1 MSSPTSASAKAVESA
16 EQTINTA
23 RQIRNYSQSLRQS
36 SAMQK
41 YLQSSDG
48 GNTRDARVRI
58 DNNIDNTD
66 PYFET
71 QKRPAA
77 EQDYKLNRAISFAP
91 VATTHQPQVS
101 QDESFTPKKITNTVL
116 SRKAQQETSEFES
129 RDERSDNLFD
139 AKQAQKKFTR
149 ENNSAAS
156 ADVSKDSIGS
166 TALFRARLLSK

>member
-48 GNTRDARVRI
+48 GNTRDPKVRVE
-58 DNNIDNTD
+58 NNIDNSD
-66 PYFET
+66 AYFET
-71 QKRPAA
+71 QKRPAT
-77 EQDYKLNRAISFAP
+77 EQGYKLNRAISFAP
-91 VATTHQPQVS
+91 VVTTHQPQVS

-116 SRKAQQETSEFES
+116 SRKAYQETNEFES
-129 RDERSDNLFD
+129 QDERSDNLFD
-139 AKQAQKKFTR
+139 AKEAQRKFTR
-149 ENNSAAS
+149 ENTAAS
-156 ADVSKDSIGS
+156 ADVSKDAIGS